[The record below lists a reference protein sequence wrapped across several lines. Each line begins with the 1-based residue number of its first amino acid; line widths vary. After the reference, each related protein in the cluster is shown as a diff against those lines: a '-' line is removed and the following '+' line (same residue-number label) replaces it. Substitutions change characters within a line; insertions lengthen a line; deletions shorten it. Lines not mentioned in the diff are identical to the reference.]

1 MRSTGPMRSILVVTV
16 ITVLN
21 HMVFTGA
28 RFTLLLFAIQLGA
41 SPTMVGIL
49 GGLFAILPAIFLVSA
64 GRWADRIGTRV
75 PMLGTSVLIG
85 ASAAL
90 PWFVPTLPALCLSA
104 AIIGLAYNMFWV
116 CSQQVA
122 GWLSTPQNRTAHY
135 SVMTLGVGTS
145 NLLGP
150 VLSGF
155 SVDHFGHATTML
167 ISACLPIA
175 SLLAIALGV
184 APMSPGHAP
193 PSGTVIPR
201 RGIFSLLRL
210 PELRRV
216 FLVAMP
222 LAAAWDFYTFL
233 MPIYGTTLHL
243 SASAMGIVIGTFTG
257 GVLAIRVF
265 LPLLTRRLA
274 PWRLLLVSLAIS
286 VVSYLLL
293 AAASSVPALVAASV
307 LLGTGLGIQLPV
319 SSALL
324 FELAPKDRAGE
335 AIGMRVMLA
344 NISSTVLPLA
354 AGVLSGLLG
363 VVPVFVLAAAGLLAV
378 LSINRGL
385 WFAARRRPDAS

>member
-1 MRSTGPMRSILVVTV
+1 MRTAGPMTSVLVVTV

-49 GGLFAILPAIFLVSA
+49 GGLFAILPAVFLVSA

-75 PMLGTSVLIG
+75 PMLATSVLIV

-90 PWFVPTLPALCLSA
+90 PWFMPTLPALCLAA
-104 AIIGLAYNMFWV
+104 AIMGLAYNVFWV

-122 GWLSTPQNRTAHY
+122 GWLSTPQTRTAHY

-155 SVDHFGHATTML
+155 SVDWFGHANTML
-167 ISACLPIA
+167 ISACLPLV
-175 SLLAIALGV
+175 SLTAIALGL
-184 APMSPGHAP
+184 APTTPGHTPAAVAAT
-193 PSGTVIPR
+193 SR
-201 RGIFSLLRL
+201 QGIFNLLRL
-210 PELRRV
+210 PDLRRV

-233 MPIYGTTLHL
+233 MPIYGTSLHL
-243 SASAMGIVIGTFTG
+243 SASTMGIVIGTFTG
-257 GVLAIRVF
+257 GVLTIRVF

-286 VVSYLLL
+286 IVAYMLL
-293 AAASSVPALVAASV
+293 AIASSVPALIAVSV

-363 VVPVFVLAAAGLLAV
+363 VVPVFLLAAAGLFLVLAV
-378 LSINRGL
+378 NREL
-385 WFAARRRPDAS
+385 WFAARRRTDAS